1 MYPDTPGGYQPI
13 TTAAPA
19 GTTEEIMDRVTMT
32 IEGMSCGHC
41 VMAVRKALQAI
52 DGVEVEEVKVGSATV
67 AFDPAATSAEKLT
80 EAVQDEGYEVVS
92 AA

>member
-1 MYPDTPGGYQPI
+1 
-13 TTAAPA
+13 
-19 GTTEEIMDRVTMT
+19 MDRVTMT

-41 VMAVRKALQAI
+41 VMAVRRALQAI

-67 AFDPAATSAEKLT
+67 AYDPGTTSAEQLAG
-80 EAVQDEGYEVVS
+80 AVQDEGYEVVS

>member
-1 MYPDTPGGYQPI
+1 
-13 TTAAPA
+13 
-19 GTTEEIMDRVTMT
+19 MDRVTMS

-67 AFDPAATSAEKLT
+67 AFDPAATNADQLAD
-80 EAVQDEGYEVVS
+80 AVRDEGYEVVS
-92 AA
+92 AE